1 MIGMQR
7 CLFRSIRKNIS
18 SRLCR
23 SISKIPTDKKKVKN
37 PKCIENAEKSKKET
51 DPDNSNRT
59 EFNSYDC
66 FLPDRKGD
74 VQVCIIGGGEAPI
87 YTAVLLKQSRL
98 IKRVNLVDTTDSM
111 ASAILDINHID
122 TSTQIKYYKR
132 KHLKNALK
140 ETNIIA
146 LMDEADTNVMD
157 LNPRT
162 RFEAAS
168 SYVYEMAEQMVTVSA
183 DALVAV
189 FVRPVTAM
197 LPMVSEIYK
206 LAGWWDPDRI
216 VGSTSLER
224 MRMEAT
230 TANLLDLNPAFLSVP
245 MVAGADP
252 YTIVPLLSR
261 ASPINRFT
269 YAQQEMLLQSLRG
282 ADKEMARIEAKGPVL
297 SVGAAAAKL
306 ILALA
311 GGLTGSPNVIS
322 SGYVRSNVL
331 PVCRFFTTELQLGPG
346 GVQKNYGLPKMSPAE
361 LVLVEQA
368 IPIINE
374 HIHMAMKAVSSC
386 SHVKRKSL

>member
-1 MIGMQR
+1 M
-7 CLFRSIRKNIS
+7 
-18 SRLCR
+18 
-23 SISKIPTDKKKVKN
+23 
-37 PKCIENAEKSKKET
+37 
-51 DPDNSNRT
+51 
-59 EFNSYDC
+59 
-66 FLPDRKGD
+66 
-74 VQVCIIGGGEAPI
+74 CIIRCHF
-87 YTAVLLKQSRL
+87 Q
-98 IKRVNLVDTTDSM
+98 
-111 ASAILDINHID
+111 
-122 TSTQIKYYKR
+122 
-132 KHLKNALK
+132 
-140 ETNIIA
+140 TNIIA

-269 YAQQEMLLQSLRG
+269 YVRYHNYADESSRCRANIGRMDLMKCSISL
-282 ADKEMARIEAKGPVL
+282 DK
-297 SVGAAAAKL
+297 
-306 ILALA
+306 
-311 GGLTGSPNVIS
+311 
-322 SGYVRSNVL
+322 
-331 PVCRFFTTELQLGPG
+331 F
-346 GVQKNYGLPKMSPAE
+346 
-361 LVLVEQA
+361 
-368 IPIINE
+368 
-374 HIHMAMKAVSSC
+374 
-386 SHVKRKSL
+386 